1 MSNDDK
7 SVWEPCQ
14 ENFWLGI
21 IWQELDQYTKDEIM
35 FWKDNIDLVKSR
47 FCFLDKKP
55 HVFRY
60 SDATATGCGAVI
72 SIDAQHVRHKL
83 WDSSKAGSTR
93 RELAPISFAIAS
105 FSSIEL

>member
-21 IWQELDQYTKDEIM
+21 IWQELDQYTKDEII

-47 FCFLDKKP
+47 FCFSDKNLT
-55 HVFRY
+55 Y
-60 SDATATGCGAVI
+60 
-72 SIDAQHVRHKL
+72 L
-83 WDSSKAGSTR
+83 GSY
-93 RELAPISFAIAS
+93 PY
-105 FSSIEL
+105 FSVLTNR